1 MWNWFPLIKWKRSST
16 CILRVE
22 RAMWRMTWRR
32 MVGGDWFMDRCNRRR
47 MGRIRGWTRVWRGW
61 TMVGRGW
68 TRVVGRWT
76 MLWRKFIH
84 RAISLPMIKLLDR
97 ILVGVIILRKSS
109 RKWMMVVR
117 MKTLG

>member
-1 MWNWFPLIKWKRSST
+1 
-16 CILRVE
+16 
-22 RAMWRMTWRR
+22 MTWRR

-47 MGRIRGWTRVWRGW
+47 MGRIRGWTRVWRG
-61 TMVGRGW
+61 TMVGR
-68 TRVVGRWT
+68 GRWT

-84 RAISLPMIKLLDR
+84 GAISLPMIKLLDR

-109 RKWMMVVR
+109 RKWMILVR

>member
-1 MWNWFPLIKWKRSST
+1 MWNWFHLIKWKRSST

-47 MGRIRGWTRVWRGW
+47 IVRIRGWTRVWRG
-61 TMVGRGW
+61 TMVGR
-68 TRVVGRWT
+68 GRWT

-84 RAISLPMIKLLDR
+84 GAISLPMIKLLDR

-109 RKWMMVVR
+109 RKWMILVR